1 MVAKLYFERLM
12 KIMTSFQYLNPRK
25 TWQVLGCISLM
36 SPELQP
42 SSH

>member
-1 MVAKLYFERLM
+1 M

-36 SPELQP
+36 SPEIKLGG
-42 SSH
+42 H